1 MVKERDAPCLN
12 IDVTTTREDVVL
24 QGFFVKNS
32 GTEDRIA
39 EKIRQNRGVKSV
51 MSLLKME
58 EEK

>member
-24 QGFFVKNS
+24 QGFVNNRRN
-32 GTEDRIA
+32 EDRVA